1 MPLLV
6 PSAGAPAPVTFAL
19 EVMKA
24 FTAALL
30 FLSSVQALAHDATAS
45 VRGEVKSCWKLQDRF
60 GQELCLA
67 KIGEELEAER
77 QRLRDQR
84 IELIYNTNLRTQ
96 ILAASDTWSRLRES
110 ECSVVREQFES
121 ASIHS
126 AKVKEC
132 EIFFTLQ
139 RIGNLRHY
147 IDCTENGCPWFF

>member
-1 MPLLV
+1 
-6 PSAGAPAPVTFAL
+6 
-19 EVMKA
+19 MKA
-24 FTAALL
+24 FTVALL
-30 FLSSVQALAHDATAS
+30 LLFSFQALADDDAPS
-45 VRGEVKSCWKLQDRF
+45 IRGEVKSCWRLQDRF

-77 QRLRDQR
+77 KRLRNQR
-84 IELIYNTNLRTQ
+84 IELIYNTNLKTQ

-110 ECSVVREQFES
+110 ECSVVRDQFES
-121 ASIHS
+121 ASMQS

-132 EIFFTLQ
+132 EIYFTLQ